1 MIDNTKTSPKD
12 IFMHLLSILWLYV
25 SIGSFGNLVFQL
37 INFKFPDALSYEN
50 AAYISESLKF
60 PLSILVVSFP
70 LFFAFSYYVQKDVVT
85 NPEKRELRVRKW
97 LIYFTLSLAAVV
109 IAGDIISLIYTYLSG
124 EITARFILKVLSIL
138 GIAISVFV
146 YYVWYLREET
156 MAIKNPKMRVFIYGV
171 VLIVVGFIIVGFI
184 TAGSPH
190 SARLRRFDDR
200 RIADL
205 QNIQYQILYYFQV
218 KQKLPES
225 ISILRDVTSGFI
237 PPNDPETNVS
247 YEYIIDSKN
256 SFKLCATFSA
266 ESQNKIS
273 NETAAMPA
281 PVGVKFEGNDVWTHS
296 VGRVCFD
303 RPFDPD
309 RYRPITNQPMPV
321 KY

>member
-1 MIDNTKTSPKD
+1 MTETIKTSPKD
-12 IFMHLLSILWLYV
+12 VFLHLLSILWLYV
-25 SIGSFGNLVFQL
+25 SIGSFGNLIFQI

-70 LFFAFSYYVQKDVVT
+70 LFFTFSYYVQKDVVT

-109 IAGDIISLIYTYLSG
+109 IAGDIISLIYTYLNG
-124 EITARFILKVLSIL
+124 EITTRFILKVLAVL
-138 GIAISVFV
+138 GIAVSVFI

-156 MAIKNPKMRVFIYGV
+156 MAIKNPKMRAFIYGV
-171 VLIVVGFIIVGFI
+171 VLLVLGFIVAGFI
-184 TAGSPH
+184 LAGSPQ

-256 SFKLCATFSA
+256 AFKLCATFSA
-266 ESQNKIS
+266 EDQSQTS
-273 NETAAMPA
+273 NETSVMPV
-281 PVGVKFEGNDVWTHS
+281 PVGGKFEINDVWTHS
-296 VGRVCFD
+296 AGRVCFD

-309 RYRPITNQPMPV
+309 KYRPIVNQPVPV